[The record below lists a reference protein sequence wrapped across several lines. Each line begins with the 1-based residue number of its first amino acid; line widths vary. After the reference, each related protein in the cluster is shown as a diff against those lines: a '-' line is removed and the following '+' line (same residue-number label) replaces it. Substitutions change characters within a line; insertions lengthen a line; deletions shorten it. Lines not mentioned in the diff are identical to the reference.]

1 MSILSQPCKI
11 PYSAIVKLLT
21 DLPETGNKIFKHTVD
36 LPRSEDLKKLEEK
49 MFSL

>member
-1 MSILSQPCKI
+1 MLHGSMNIK
-11 PYSAIVKLLT
+11 K
-21 DLPETGNKIFKHTVD
+21 TGNTIFKPTVG